1 MLTELRLNKDIK
13 MKYFNTLPKILT
25 SNYNGGTV
33 ILTNLLARA
42 NIIPEALKSPLLYY
56 TYDIQEGD
64 TPEIVAHKYYDDM
77 YRYWIV
83 LFANQIID
91 PQWDWPLNG
100 SNFNKY
106 IEDKYTEFDPY
117 SEVHHYE
124 KIIEQTDVSTLT
136 TTKNTVIISSDAYDN
151 IVTNTVTYNL
161 PTGTVSVTTSR
172 RAVDYY
178 TYELELNES
187 KRNIKLLNKNY
198 VNEFETELKTLMR

>member
-1 MLTELRLNKDIK
+1 M
-13 MKYFNTLPKILT
+13 
-25 SNYNGGTV
+25 
-33 ILTNLLARA
+33 TNLLARA
-42 NIIPEALKSPLLYY
+42 NILPEELKNPILYY

-91 PQWDWPLNG
+91 PQWDWPLSG

-106 IEDKYTEFDPY
+106 IVDKYTEFNPY

-124 KIIEQTDVSTLT
+124 KIIEQTDVSTLI

-161 PTGTVSVTTSR
+161 PTGKVSVTTTG

-198 VNEFETELKTLMR
+198 VNEFETELRNLMR

>member
-136 TTKNTVIISSDAYDN
+136 TTKNTVVISSNAYDN

>member
-1 MLTELRLNKDIK
+1 
-13 MKYFNTLPKILT
+13 MKYFNTLPKILST
-25 SNYNGGTV
+25 NYNGGTV

-42 NIIPEALKSPLLYY
+42 NILPEELKNPILYY

-91 PQWDWPLNG
+91 PQWDWPLSG

-106 IEDKYTEFDPY
+106 IVDKYTEFNPY

-124 KIIEQTDVSTLT
+124 KIIEQTDVSTLI

-161 PTGTVSVTTSR
+161 PTGKVSVTTTG

-198 VNEFETELKTLMR
+198 VNEFETELRNLMR